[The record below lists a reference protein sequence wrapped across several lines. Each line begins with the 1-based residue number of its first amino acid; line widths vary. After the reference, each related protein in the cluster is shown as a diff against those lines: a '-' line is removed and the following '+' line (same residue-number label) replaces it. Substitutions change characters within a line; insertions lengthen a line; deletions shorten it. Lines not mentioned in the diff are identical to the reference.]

1 MLLLHEPTQGVDIG
15 SRKQLFSIIRE
26 VADRGMAVFIASA
39 EYEDLAHMCDRVLVM
54 RHGHVVSELRGEE
67 LTEQAIVQ
75 HCYLAS
81 ERKPAG
87 ALTPANAAQD

>member
-1 MLLLHEPTQGVDIG
+1 
-15 SRKQLFSIIRE
+15 
-26 VADRGMAVFIASA
+26 MAVFIASA

-54 RHGHVVSELRGEE
+54 RHGRVVSELRGEE

-81 ERKPAG
+81 ERRRAGAAKPAH
-87 ALTPANAAQD
+87 TAQD